1 MQNPKISIPKYQISK
16 EESRDRLRS
25 SPLTSHGHGH
35 KTRYWPCQ
43 PRPQARPQVMAIS
56 LGQRNP
62 GHKPRPQAPATSQAT
77 SHGHQPQAHK
87 PWPKILNIRGC
98 AWGKPAGR
106 RTAGNPLLRALKFL
120 ASHKNRTVTKPS
132 SKCLPHGGKAS
143 ALGSR

>member
-35 KTRYWPCQ
+35 KTGPWPL
-43 PRPQARPQVMAIS
+43 AMAIS
-56 LGQRNP
+56 LGPRTPGYQLP
-62 GHKPRPQAPATSQAT
+62 ATTTSQATSHGHKPGPKEPWPQATATSQAT

-87 PWPKILNIRGC
+87 PWPKILNISGC

-106 RTAGNPLLRALKFL
+106 R
-120 ASHKNRTVTKPS
+120 
-132 SKCLPHGGKAS
+132 
-143 ALGSR
+143 